1 MPQQVGAR
9 PDILV
14 AMDWTDFDHDGQS
27 TLVLSLVTGHGRAK
41 LAKVPPAQRVE
52 CQRRAPR

>member
-1 MPQQVGAR
+1 VPQQVGDR

-27 TLVLSLVTGHGRAK
+27 TLVPWLFNAV
-41 LAKVPPAQRVE
+41 
-52 CQRRAPR
+52 

>member
-1 MPQQVGAR
+1 MSNASIDVWDSFARWVPQQVGER

-27 TLVLSLVTGHGRAK
+27 T
-41 LAKVPPAQRVE
+41 PRVE
-52 CQRRAPR
+52 EPGGW